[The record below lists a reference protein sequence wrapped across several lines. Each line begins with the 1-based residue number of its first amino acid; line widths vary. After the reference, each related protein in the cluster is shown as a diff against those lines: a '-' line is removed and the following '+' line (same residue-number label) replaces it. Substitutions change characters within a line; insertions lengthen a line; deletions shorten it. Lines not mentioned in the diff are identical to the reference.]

1 MEAQPREHADP
12 PTLIFLHVAKTGGS
26 TVQRIIRKNVKPSLV
41 LAVGKEGTNGDRP
54 PREDTIRVFMKRPES
69 ERAAARL
76 VQGHT
81 IFGIHEAI
89 PRPSTYFTIL
99 RDPVALTVSHYRY
112 VRRNPRHF
120 LHEVASSLTLREFVE
135 SGVSLETDNSQAR
148 AISGDRETPFGSCGR
163 AMLESATANLESR
176 FSVVGTTERF
186 EEMLAM
192 LHLEFGWARLGFIRV
207 NVSPGYQRK
216 EEIDRSTISL
226 ISELNAVDRE
236 LHAWGNRSMDRR
248 IAADPAIKD
257 ATRRVRRANVVYRPF
272 AELTYALPR
281 RVRNML
287 LRGHRH

>member
-1 MEAQPREHADP
+1 MRTQPHGDLDP
-12 PTLIFLHVAKTGGS
+12 PTLIFLHIAKTGGS
-26 TVQRIIRKNVKPSLV
+26 TLQRIIRKNVEPSLV
-41 LAVGKEGTNGDRP
+41 LAVPNEGPRGNRP

-99 RDPVALTVSHYRY
+99 RDPVALTVSHYRF
-112 VRRNPRHF
+112 VRRHPRHF

-135 SGVSLETDNSQAR
+135 SGWSLETDNSQAR
-148 AISGDRETPFGSCGR
+148 AISGDRETPFGSCDR
-163 AMLESATANLESR
+163 TMLDLATANLQSR
-176 FSVVGTTERF
+176 FSVVATTERF
-186 EEMLAM
+186 EEMLGM
-192 LHLEFGWARLGFIRV
+192 LYLEFGWARLGFIPA

-216 EEIDRSTISL
+216 EEIDRSTIRL

-248 IAADPAIKD
+248 IAADPAIMD
-257 ATRRVRRANVVYRPF
+257 ATRRVRRANVAYRPF
-272 AELTYALPR
+272 AEVTYALPR
-281 RVRNML
+281 RVRNTL
-287 LRGHRH
+287 VRGRRH